1 MSFSSISQKVAP
13 RLNKAVTAFSN
24 NVVVKTIA
32 AGMARLLPV
41 TIVGSIL
48 TLIGSLP
55 IDAYT
60 KFLDDTGLAPF
71 INLGNTMTNGIIT
84 IYLVAALA
92 SEMARFYKKNQMNAI
107 LISLL
112 AFFIVT
118 PLTVFEVGDS
128 SVSAFTLSYLGSRGM
143 FVGMIVALVATRLY
157 VLMIDKGIKIKMPSA
172 VPPVISSSF
181 ESLISFILI
190 AVLFIG
196 VNFVFAKTS
205 YGDIHSCIYTVLQK
219 PLEGASGSL
228 ATMLLICFIGE
239 VFWWFGI
246 HGSNVTSAIT
256 ATLYMPLAIANT
268 QALASGEPL
277 PFILNSYFL
286 NIYKGPRHLALACL
300 LLFFVHSKQ
309 LKAIGQ
315 VSFVPGAF
323 GISEPMKFG
332 IPMVFQP
339 LIFLPM
345 SLAPVICIAIAYF
358 ATTIGFLPRVA
369 VDLPWSMPPF
379 ISGFIAGGFAGVVVQ
394 IIQFIAVILIYIPFL
409 KVLDKQKIAEE
420 DLREK
425 ELQATA

>member
-1 MSFSSISQKVAP
+1 
-13 RLNKAVTAFSN
+13 
-24 NVVVKTIA
+24 
-32 AGMARLLPV
+32 
-41 TIVGSIL
+41 
-48 TLIGSLP
+48 
-55 IDAYT
+55 
-60 KFLDDTGLAPF
+60 
-71 INLGNTMTNGIIT
+71 MTNGIIT

-92 SEMARFYKKNQMNAI
+92 SEMAKFYKKNQMNAI

-118 PLTVFEVGDS
+118 PLTVFEVGEAP
-128 SVSAFTLSYLGSRGM
+128 VEAFTLQYLGSRGM
-143 FVGMIVALVATRLY
+143 FVGMIVALITTRIY

-190 AVLFIG
+190 AVIFIS
-196 VNFVFAKTS
+196 VNFIFSKTG
-205 YGDIHSCIYTVLQK
+205 YGDIHTCIYTILQQ

-246 HGSNVTSAIT
+246 HGSNVTSTII

-268 QALASGEPL
+268 QALASGESL

-300 LLFFVHSKQ
+300 LLFLVRSKQ
-309 LKAIGQ
+309 LKAIGK
-315 VSFVPGAF
+315 VSIVPSFF

-358 ATTIGFLPRVA
+358 ATVIGFLPRVA
-369 VDLPWSMPPF
+369 VDLPWSMPPI
-379 ISGFIAGGFAGVVVQ
+379 ISGFIAGGFAGIIVQ
-394 IIQFIAVILIYIPFL
+394 VIQFIAVILIYLPFL
-409 KVLDKQKIAEE
+409 KALDKQKVTEE
-420 DLREK
+420 NEREEK
-425 ELQATA
+425 LQPTA